1 MLPLVLLA
9 IFTPEPDVKNSALR
23 KELLARVETDQAAR
37 TKLIDAGTAPPADL
51 VKAVGDADD
60 TNRTWLKDVIEKYG
74 WPGKSLVGE
83 DGAHAAWLLVQ
94 HADADIKFQKEC
106 LKHLEIAVTKGEAAG
121 TDLAYLTDRV
131 LAAEGKNQR
140 YGTQLEQKD
149 GKLVA
154 RAVDEPDTL
163 DARRK
168 AIGMMPMAEYVVF
181 AEKMYKLR
189 PTIPERNAEIEAIIV
204 KVVPGKAGDKMVLAI
219 LFLKGRDEGLPIRK
233 TTVVHKQ
240 AGKLVPAARLED
252 LKVDVKIR
260 VWLLDDKAES
270 VLILP

>member
-1 MLPLVLLA
+1 MLPLLLLA
-9 IFTPEPDVKNSALR
+9 IFAPEPDVKDSALR

-60 TNRTWLKDVIEKYG
+60 KNRTWLKGVIEKQG

-106 LKHLEIAVTKGEAAG
+106 LNLLEVAVKKSEAAG
-121 TDLAYLTDRV
+121 TDLAYLADRV

-154 RAVDEPDTL
+154 RAVDDPDAL
-163 DARRK
+163 DTRRK

-189 PTIPERNAEIEAIIV
+189 PAIPERKAEIEAVIV
-204 KVVPGKAGDKMVLAI
+204 KVVPSTEGDKMVLAT
-219 LFLKGRDEGLPIRK
+219 LFLKGREEGLPIRK

-240 AGKLVPAARLED
+240 TGKLFPAATVED

-260 VWLLDDKAES
+260 VWLLNDKAES